1 MMTENITEMPVKPKM
16 VQTCFKEQKRN
27 SHLKLKQKQNKPE
40 LVVSSLESLVES
52 SEHC

>member
-1 MMTENITEMPVKPKM
+1 MTKNITEMPVKPKI
-16 VQTCFKEQKRN
+16 VQTCVKEQKRI
-27 SHLKLKQKQNKPE
+27 SHLKLKQNKPE